1 MDGAVARRLFS
12 QFYQNDDEE
21 MEERVDDEIGEE
33 ETDKEM
39 EEGVDDDK
47 ME

>member
-12 QFYQNDDEE
+12 QFYQIDDEE
-21 MEERVDDEIGEE
+21 MDDEIGEE
-33 ETDKEM
+33 EIDEEM